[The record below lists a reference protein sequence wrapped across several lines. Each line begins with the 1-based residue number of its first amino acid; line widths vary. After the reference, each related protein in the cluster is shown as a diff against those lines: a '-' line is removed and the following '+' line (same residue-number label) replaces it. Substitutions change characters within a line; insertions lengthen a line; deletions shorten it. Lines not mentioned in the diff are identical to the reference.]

1 MHAKSDL
8 RVVLKW
14 LIYRSDSV
22 ITDVMSLK
30 SSSGRIIQMANPDV
44 LNTEGFLFPLD
55 EDAAE
60 SLRNA
65 DVDERTWLEVV
76 EVPRSLQ
83 MTIRGRIVRRSLRKS
98 GVSVW
103 PIGELPADVL
113 VILLGGLKE
122 MRTEKTFSKDQADL
136 ANRIISLLEMAAK
149 DRRSVWLNF

>member
-1 MHAKSDL
+1 
-8 RVVLKW
+8 
-14 LIYRSDSV
+14 
-22 ITDVMSLK
+22 
-30 SSSGRIIQMANPDV
+30 MANPDV

-122 MRTEKTFSKDQADL
+122 MRTEKTFSKDQTDL
-136 ANRIISLLEMAAK
+136 ANRIISLLEMAVK